1 MTRAL
6 LAGCLSAALLAPGAL
21 PSAFAGDGPAPAAQ
35 TDKKKR
41 KERKPASPSPTP
53 APARVFTDDDLKK
66 YSEERA
72 SKAGEEGA
80 EQATAGQ
87 ESSDTSSPIRPA
99 DEEFGG
105 RQLWADRA
113 RQARDK
119 ITEVQ
124 ERVAGLE
131 ARITELRTDRGAS
144 NAMDPTRLQTIQAE
158 IQKATE
164 ELEAARKELQ
174 AARAGLDAVV
184 EEARRQGVPAGWVR
198 EP

>member
-1 MTRAL
+1 MTRGL
-6 LAGCLSAALLAPGAL
+6 LAGCLSAALLAPA
-21 PSAFAGDGPAPAAQ
+21 AFAADGPAPAAQ
-35 TDKKKR
+35 AEKKKR
-41 KERKPASPSPTP
+41 KERKPASPSP
-53 APARVFTDDDLKK
+53 APPKVFTDDDLKK

-72 SKAGEEGA
+72 GKAGEEGG
-80 EQATAGQ
+80 EQAAGQ
-87 ESSDTSSPIRPA
+87 ESSESGSPIRPA
-99 DEEFGG
+99 DEEYGG

-119 ITEVQ
+119 ITEAE

-144 NAMDPTRLQTIQAE
+144 NAMDPQRLQTIQAE

-164 ELEAARKELQ
+164 ELEATRKELQ
-174 AARAGLDAVV
+174 AAREGLEAVV